1 MPDYSSLR
9 PIKDFKDHDYELVFP
24 DLDDETK
31 IRIIKNLI
39 MLREGL
45 STIPDKLADKNLI
58 MASWNIKEFGHTKQ
72 RLPESYFYIAE
83 IMSRF
88 DLIAVQEVK
97 STLKDLDIVIRLLGD
112 DWKYIINDVTE
123 GPEGNRERSAYIY
136 DTTRIRFSGLAGEI
150 IFWEEL
156 TKDMEVKQLKR
167 TPFITGFE
175 AGWKEF
181 AIINFHLHPGDDD
194 EDTET
199 RRQELELLLKT
210 LEEKKKK
217 GHLWTDNLI
226 LSGDFNLYEGA
237 TKDDSNVQMINDAG
251 FFEVQSL
258 KGVKTNV
265 SQTETYDRLFI
276 SSNDYFEFGK
286 NAAGIDKG
294 SVFLLFDY
302 VFKLGDEDI
311 YQEFMEDHYTGNKD
325 TSEPGFFESYFKN
338 PWRKNQ
344 MSDHLPIWIE
354 LIIDSSDEFLD
365 EKLGELSPHS

>member
-9 PIKDFKDHDYELVFP
+9 PLTDFKDHDFELVFP
-24 DLDDETK
+24 ELDDETK
-31 IRIIKNLI
+31 IRTIQNLLQ
-39 MLREGL
+39 LREGL
-45 STIPDKLADKNLI
+45 SSIPDKLADTNLI

-97 STLKDLDIVIRLLGD
+97 STLKDLSIVMRLLGD
-112 DWKYIINDVTE
+112 DWSYVINDVTE
-123 GPEGNRERSAYIY
+123 GPKGNRERSAYIY
-136 DTTRIRFSGLAGEI
+136 DKTRLRFSGLAGEI
-150 IFWEEL
+150 VFWEEL
-156 TKDMEVKQLKR
+156 NKDLEVKQLKR

-194 EDTET
+194 EDVET

-210 LEEKKKK
+210 LAEKKKK
-217 GHLWTDNLI
+217 GHLWTENII

-237 TKDDSNVQMINDAG
+237 TKDDANVQMINDAG
-251 FFEVQSL
+251 FFEVLSL

-265 SQTETYDRLFI
+265 SQTEVYDRLFI

-286 NAAGIDKG
+286 NAAGLDKG

-302 VFKLGDEDI
+302 VFKLGDEDT
-311 YQEFMEDHYTGNKD
+311 YQEFMEEHYTGVKD
-325 TSEPGFFESYFKN
+325 TSEPGFFEGYFKN

-354 LIIDSSDEFLD
+354 LIIDSTDEFLE
-365 EKLGELSPHS
+365 EKLGELS

>member
-9 PIKDFKDHDYELVFP
+9 PIKDFKDYDYELVFP
-24 DLDDETK
+24 ELDDETK

-311 YQEFMEDHYTGNKD
+311 YQEFMEDQYTGNKD